1 MAATSAQPANI
12 GFDFSN
18 YARNE
23 FLGAKLGGQ
32 PRGELTLTNA
42 ETDNISYLDWYHHRR
57 TQVWRR

>member
-1 MAATSAQPANI
+1 MAATSAQPANV

-32 PRGELTLTNA
+32 PRGEFQPVTV
-42 ETDNISYLDWYHHRR
+42 DN
-57 TQVWRR
+57 